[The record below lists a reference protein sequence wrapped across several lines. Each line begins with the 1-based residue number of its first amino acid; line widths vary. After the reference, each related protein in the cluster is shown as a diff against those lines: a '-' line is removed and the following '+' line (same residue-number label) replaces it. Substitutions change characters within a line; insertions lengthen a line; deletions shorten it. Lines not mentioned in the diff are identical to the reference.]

1 MSRSSA
7 RTSAAALL
15 LGASWVAGLAA
26 AVSACGD
33 IGDASYVPPQVTPLN
48 AVDIANKPFCVDTCA
63 PDYGSTR
70 INCKAEEGLEFFPV
84 PVLDPDNGMP
94 VNPAAT
100 PPPVTGFYAY
110 NDGTSDFMA
119 AGRDKYDPKTV
130 TNNNNYPGANGA
142 SNYQPQAALVHDRCG
157 PDGKP
162 GDAWVHHLRGGLFTE
177 WGGGMGRRLQNFVTA
192 ANALNAPSPACSGT
206 GPASPTDPDYCP
218 DADER
223 IESVADLPA
232 NSMLNLRSNYYG
244 MVVDLRGWEG
254 ISFWA
259 RQGPNNTAAIRVYV
273 ADRQLDEDVSAL
285 EYNAGLTPMCGRTR
299 ECGCR
304 NHRPCTDNAPEPGYS
319 CWDPQI
325 DTPPAALHAQQGDPF
340 YNPYD
345 ICGSYLCDAPN
356 PAWPNIVDS
365 QFATPDHPAPDE
377 GTAQCQL
384 YKLTNDLQTYYC
396 YDQNEPRSY
405 PPNAPDQCGDGWEKG
420 VALSTDWQFYTIPF
434 TELRQEGYGK
444 MFSYLDLSKITL
456 VRFSW
461 MQGWLDI
468 WLDDVRF
475 YRHARNATQ
484 TP

>member
-7 RTSAAALL
+7 RTTAAALL
-15 LGASWVAGLAA
+15 LGASWVGAFAA
-26 AVSACGD
+26 AISACGD

-48 AVDIANKPFCVDTCA
+48 QVDLANQPWCVDTCA

-84 PVLDPDNGMP
+84 DVLNPDN
-94 VNPAAT
+94 
-100 PPPVTGFYAY
+100 PPPLPGAVPPITGFYAY
-110 NDGTSDFMA
+110 NDGTSDFMV
-119 AGRDKYDPKTV
+119 AGPQGFNGNTV
-130 TNNNNYPGANGA
+130 TNNDNRTNANGA
-142 SNYQPQAALVHDRCG
+142 SNYQPDAVLVHDRCG
-157 PDGKP
+157 ADGKP

-192 ANALNAPSPACSGT
+192 GNSVNAPSPACSGT

-223 IESVADLPA
+223 IESVADLPGNA
-232 NSMLNLRSNYYG
+232 NLRGNFYG
-244 MVVDLRGWEG
+244 MVADLRGWEG

-285 EYNAGLTPMCGRTR
+285 EYNAGLTPLCGRAR

-304 NHRPCTDNAPEPGYS
+304 NHRPCTSNAPDDGYS
-319 CWDPQI
+319 CWDPQL
-325 DTPPAALHAQQGDPF
+325 DTPPAELRAQTPAGGTF

-345 ICGSYLCDAPN
+345 ICGSYLCDADN
-356 PAWPNIVDS
+356 PAWPGVPDK
-365 QFATPDHPAPDE
+365 QFATPDNTVQP

-396 YDQNEPRSY
+396 YDQNEPRSL
-405 PPNAPDQCGDGWEKG
+405 PPDAPDQCGDGWEKG
-420 VALSTDWQFYTIPF
+420 VALTTDWQFYTIPF

-461 MQGWLDI
+461 MQGWLDV

-475 YRHARNATQ
+475 YRHAGSTAQ

>member
-15 LGASWVAGLAA
+15 LGACWVAGVAG

-33 IGDASYVPPQVTPLN
+33 IGDPNYVPPQVTPVNEADLE
-48 AVDIANKPFCVDTCA
+48 NKPFCVGTCA

-70 INCKAEEGLEFFPV
+70 IDCKAEEGLEFFPV
-84 PVLDPDNGMP
+84 DVMNGD
-94 VNPAAT
+94 T
-100 PPPVTGFYAY
+100 GTVTGFYAY
-110 NDGTSDFMA
+110 NDGTSDFMV
-119 AGRDKYDPKTV
+119 AGPKGYPRDAIV
-130 TNNNNYPGANGA
+130 TNLMDTTTL
-142 SNYQPQAALVHDRCG
+142 SNYEPQTVVAHDRCG

-162 GDAWVHHLRGGLFTE
+162 ADNNVHHLRGGLFTE
-177 WGGGMGRRLQNFVTA
+177 WGGGMGRRLQNFVTT
-192 ANALNAPSPACSGT
+192 ANPPCSGT
-206 GPASPTDPDYCP
+206 RGAQPGEPDYCP

-232 NSMLNLRSNYYG
+232 NQRVNLRPNFYG
-244 MVVDLRGWEG
+244 MMADLRGWEG

-259 RQGPNNTAAIRVYV
+259 RQGPDNTAAIRVYV
-273 ADRQLDEDVSAL
+273 ADRQLDEDIAFL
-285 EYNAGLTPMCGRTR
+285 EANSGLTPMCLRSR
-299 ECGCR
+299 ECACR
-304 NHRPCTDNAPEPGYS
+304 NHRPCTANDPPAAPGYS
-319 CWDPQI
+319 CWDPKLDVSPGTI
-325 DTPPAALHAQQGDPF
+325 ERQGGT
-340 YNPYD
+340 NPYD
-345 ICGSYLCDAPN
+345 ICGTTLCDAFN
-356 PAWPNIVDS
+356 AAWPNIVDQ
-365 QFATPDHPAPDE
+365 QFATPDNEDLP

-384 YKLTNDLQTYYC
+384 YKLTNDLQSYYC
-396 YDQNEPRSY
+396 YDETKPETFPTNG
-405 PPNAPDQCGDGWEKG
+405 PDQCGDGWEKG

-461 MQGWLDI
+461 MQGWLDV